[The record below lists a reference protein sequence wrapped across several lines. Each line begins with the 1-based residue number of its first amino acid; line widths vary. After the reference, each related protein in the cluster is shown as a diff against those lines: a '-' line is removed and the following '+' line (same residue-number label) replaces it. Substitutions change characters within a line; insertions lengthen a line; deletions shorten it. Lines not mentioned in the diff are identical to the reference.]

1 MIYNI
6 FTDGATSKNGQDGA
20 KGGWAFSIYNENG
33 EWLIDGAGKEY
44 NTTNN
49 RMEMTAIIEGLFQ
62 IQPILKKEDQV
73 VVYSDSAY
81 CVNAVKQC
89 WYKNWQKNGWLNSKK
104 EEVKNKDLW
113 ELLIP
118 YFEKENYFFEKVKGH
133 NGITENEKVD
143 KLAKKAIKDLT

>member
-6 FTDGATSKNGQDGA
+6 FTDGATSKNGRDGA

-73 VVYSDSAY
+73 VV
-81 CVNAVKQC
+81 
-89 WYKNWQKNGWLNSKK
+89 
-104 EEVKNKDLW
+104 
-113 ELLIP
+113 
-118 YFEKENYFFEKVKGH
+118 
-133 NGITENEKVD
+133 
-143 KLAKKAIKDLT
+143 